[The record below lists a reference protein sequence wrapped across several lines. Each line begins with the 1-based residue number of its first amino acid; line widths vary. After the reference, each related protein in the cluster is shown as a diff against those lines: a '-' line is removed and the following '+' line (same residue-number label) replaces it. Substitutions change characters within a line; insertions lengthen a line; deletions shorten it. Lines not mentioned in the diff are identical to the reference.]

1 MVSCLINEIK
11 DNEEIVYNSKAPV
24 PEVVGKIKDL
34 KDRLELEIE
43 REDMERAKIAFAK
56 LSLEGEKPTRFFL

>member
-1 MVSCLINEIK
+1 M
-11 DNEEIVYNSKAPV
+11 

-43 REDMERAKIAFAK
+43 REDMERAKLAFAK
-56 LSLEGEKPTRFFL
+56 MHLEGEKKPQVFLQPGKTDEKNHSLGL